1 MINKLHKTDKM
12 NGIPNRKQRR
22 EAMKYQGAL
31 RMISSA
37 PYKKKAEIRQGQ
49 LARGRDMHAANVD
62 YVDRERFA
70 RLEVKE
76 AAMMK
81 TWQDLGYNDAEVEML
96 REAWGIDAVGKA
108 TREDVRKKS
117 ALIEKARK
125 SFNNRS

>member
-1 MINKLHKTDKM
+1 M

-31 RMISSA
+31 KMISGAS
-37 PYKKKAEIRQGQ
+37 YKKKAEIRQSQ
-49 LARGRDMHAANVD
+49 LARGRDMHTANID

-81 TWQDLGYNDAEVEML
+81 TWRDLGYNDTEVEML
-96 REAWGIDAVGKA
+96 REAWSIDVVGGA
-108 TREDVRKKS
+108 TREDIKKRS
-117 ALIEKARK
+117 ALIK
-125 SFNNRS
+125 SAEESFSNRQVS